1 LLKACVPTTGKQ
13 FGLDM
18 LTGMKF
24 PMGMGFPM
32 EMGVDDIIIRN
43 ENRKE

>member
-1 LLKACVPTTGKQ
+1 
-13 FGLDM
+13 M